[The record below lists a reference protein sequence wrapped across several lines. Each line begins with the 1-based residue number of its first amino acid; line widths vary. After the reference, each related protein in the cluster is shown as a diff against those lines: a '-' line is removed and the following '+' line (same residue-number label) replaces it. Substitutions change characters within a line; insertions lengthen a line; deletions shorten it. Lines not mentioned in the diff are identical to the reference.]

1 MNLQKVSI
9 GLIQTVSLLLVLF
22 LSKLLP
28 LEGFMVL
35 VAAMTLT
42 HYICSLYYSAPALL
56 GMFQSRRG
64 LLNILGMILLVYF
77 SFRFQQPGLLF
88 YFGLH
93 HSLSETW
100 VLQKQLPH
108 YSISSTRSLF
118 MIRFAFH
125 SVVYAHL
132 SKTSGMMDFISHE
145 DIFIALCAMSVLY
158 LAVVMF
164 SRLPDR
170 SKDNLFISDGL
181 FIFLAL
187 MAYYDVLKFDFFMLD
202 LYHCIYWILLPV
214 VGLHWR
220 EGTKA
225 STRFFGMN
233 VVLALG
239 SGMFFYILNRLVPS
253 PMQDGMSSLVRD
265 FLTMGG
271 YIHIGMGFFLL
282 NVNHF
287 RWRKNPEAPLERPI
301 RLPI

>member
-1 MNLQKVSI
+1 MPLQKVSV
-9 GLIQTVSLLLVLF
+9 GLVQTVSLILVLM
-22 LSKLLP
+22 LSKSLP
-28 LEGFMVL
+28 IESFMIL
-35 VAAMTLT
+35 VGAMTLT
-42 HYICSLYYSAPALL
+42 HYICSLYYSVPALI
-56 GMFQSRRG
+56 GMFQSG
-64 LLNILGMILLVYF
+64 KGILNIIGMIGLVYF

-100 VLQKQLPH
+100 VLQKQLPTE
-108 YSISSTRSLF
+108 SISSGRSIF

-132 SKTSGMMDFISHE
+132 SKTAGMMDFVSHE
-145 DIFIALCAMSVLY
+145 DIFIALCAMSVIY

-220 EGTKA
+220 EGAKA
-225 STRFFGMN
+225 SSRFFGMN
-233 VVLALG
+233 LFLAIG
-239 SGMFFYILNRLVPS
+239 SGIFLYLLNLFVPS

-265 FLTMGG
+265 FLTTGG

-287 RWRKNPEAPLERPI
+287 RWKKHPEAPLERPL